1 MNPRTRGI
9 VATAL
14 LVAAALA
21 TAFVPE
27 LRPLGPSD
35 GGESTA
41 ASSGAWF
48 CPHGGG
54 TEWRTV
60 LTLAN
65 PGAEPVAARIT
76 TYSEDGRPR
85 RSDLEVPSGA
95 TRQVVVEAPARE
107 SGSMVEYFGGWI
119 AAGWVSRA
127 GGDERG
133 VAAEPCL
140 PETATAWYLPDASTV
155 ENEDDAVVLLNPFSV
170 DAVVTLTLLTPGRDP
185 TRTEALTNVIVPART
200 ARTVRLGRTLLGE
213 AAVSAIVD
221 VSVGRVAAGIVAV
234 TGATGIRASIGA
246 AGLPPTGVVLVGG
259 DDSGRSDLVIVAPPD
274 ASPPLEAVLLGSGPE
289 QPVAGLPDAEL
300 PPGSSRTF
308 PVATAPASAIVVGTA
323 GVPIARRHVG
333 RNGDDGSSIGVLP
346 ASAWVVLPTVVAG
359 PFHAGIVLANPGA
372 TAATVSLRP
381 LGADVAPIT
390 VSVPA
395 RGAVAVPAAFADAV
409 ADVGVL
415 VVATSGTVVVAG
427 ASSSLGKDGRAA
439 YAVANGVRIPGG
451 FLPE

>member
-1 MNPRTRGI
+1 MNARSRGL

-21 TAFVPE
+21 TAFVPD

-35 GGESTA
+35 DGAPIA

-54 TEWRTV
+54 AEWRTV

-65 PGAEPVAARIT
+65 PGSDSVAVRVT
-76 TYSEDGRPR
+76 TFSESGRPR
-85 RSDLEVPSGA
+85 RSDLEVPAGA
-95 TRQVVVEAPARE
+95 SRQVVVDAPARE
-107 SGSMVEYFGGWI
+107 GGSMVEYFGGWI

-133 VAAEPCL
+133 IAAEPCL
-140 PETATAWYLPDASTV
+140 PETSAVWYLPDASTV
-155 ENEDDAVVLLNPFSV
+155 EDEDDAVVLLNPFSV
-170 DAVVTLTLLTPGRDP
+170 DAVVTLTLLTPGREP

-221 VSVGRVAAGIVAV
+221 VSVGRIAAAILAV
-234 TGATGIRASIGA
+234 TGGTGIRASIGSP
-246 AGLPPTGVVLVGG
+246 GLPPSGVVLAGG
-259 DDSGRSDLVIVAPPD
+259 DDSGRSDLVIVAPPG
-274 ASPPLEAVLLGSGPE
+274 ASPPLEAILLGSGPE

-323 GVPIARRHVG
+323 AVPIARRHIG

-346 ASAWVVLPTVVAG
+346 AAAWVVLPTVAAG
-359 PFHAGIVLANPGA
+359 PFRAGIVLANPGDA
-372 TAATVSLRP
+372 VASVSLRP

-395 RGAVAVPAAFADAV
+395 RGAVAVPQAFADAV
-409 ADVGVL
+409 AEVGVL
-415 VVATSGTVVVAG
+415 VVASTGTVVVAS
-427 ASSSLGKDGRAA
+427 ASSSLGSDGRAA
-439 YAVANGVRIPGG
+439 YAVANGVPIPAR
-451 FLPE
+451 FRPE